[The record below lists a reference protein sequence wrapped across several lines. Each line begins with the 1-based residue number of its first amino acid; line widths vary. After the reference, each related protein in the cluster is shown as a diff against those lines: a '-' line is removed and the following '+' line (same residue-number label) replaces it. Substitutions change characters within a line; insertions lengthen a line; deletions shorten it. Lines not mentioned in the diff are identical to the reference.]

1 MKKLLIGIL
10 LIGIVVLA
18 VSLVIFLS
26 DARIL
31 MIKTN
36 YSILITWFTSL
47 SYPAVIVLITKA
59 IAILN
64 PNVKSDTIRELL
76 GWKGEQP

>member
-18 VSLVIFLS
+18 VSLIIFLS

>member
-10 LIGIVVLA
+10 LIGMVVLA

-47 SYPAVIVLITKA
+47 SYPAVVVLIMKA
-59 IAILN
+59 IAMLN
-64 PNVKSDTIRELL
+64 PNVPSDKIRDLL
-76 GWKGEQP
+76 TWKGGQP

>member
-18 VSLVIFLS
+18 VSLIIFLS

-47 SYPAVIVLITKA
+47 SYPGIFVLIMKA

-64 PNVKSDTIRELL
+64 PNVKSDTVKELL
-76 GWKGEQP
+76 TWKGGQP